1 MSALTVTAANVRPLD
16 GSVIRPFDSGE
27 AVDPGELVY
36 IATDGDVELADAD
49 LSLAATRAVGVV
61 TAVEGGKDSGA
72 SGDLVSV
79 CVFGPVAGFSS
90 LTPGANGYVSDTAG
104 AIEDEA
110 GTAER
115 IVGFAESA
123 TVFFVCPQMNDP
135 SSS

>member
-16 GSVIRPFDSGE
+16 GAVVRDFDAGE

-36 IATDGDVELADAD
+36 IATDGDVELADAN

-61 TAVEGGKDSGA
+61 VAVEGGKDSAA

-79 CVFGPVAGFSS
+79 CMFGPVAGFSS

-104 AIEDEA
+104 NIEDA
-110 GTAER
+110 TGTAGR

-123 TVFFVCPQMNDP
+123 IVFFVCPQMNDP
-135 SSS
+135 SS